1 MDAFDQASELE
12 TRQRQMALSNHFKAN
27 QSKLVVSE
35 THCVEC
41 GTEIP
46 EARQKAVKG
55 CQHCVHCKSLSERGK
70 L

>member
-1 MDAFDQASELE
+1 MDAFDRASELE

-35 THCVEC
+35 THCIEC
-41 GTEIP
+41 DADIP
-46 EARQKAVKG
+46 EARQKVVKG
-55 CQHCVHCKSLSERGK
+55 CQYCVHCQGLIEIGQ